1 MSLPPFGPVPAP
13 KLPDQPAY
21 RQVMALFAAADA
33 PLRARRVCEAT
44 DMKIAPN
51 NINNTRLNL
60 KRLTERGTLVKTSRA
75 SSPSRGR
82 SGPAKLRPVRCHS
95 RNGETDINSRSP
107 LRTATGRRASPGR

>member
-1 MSLPPFGPVPAP
+1 MSQEVVATTFSMSLPPLGPVPAP

-21 RQVMALFAAADA
+21 RQVMALFAAADT

-75 SSPSRGR
+75 SSPSRGGR
-82 SGPAKLRPVRCHS
+82 PGKAAAGPMSLPKW
-95 RNGETDINSRSP
+95 
-107 LRTATGRRASPGR
+107 